1 MKTIR
6 NVMLATITLA
16 ALAVPALAK
25 AQDSVAPAAQRGTTA
40 PSEMQQQIGGA
51 SIQAAQAAAASATSS
66 IAPDIASGAMRNGT
80 ATGAN
85 TKIGG
90 GPVQDSVPQSVANG
104 LYMTGYSAT
113 FGANYSS
120 VTVTVAELHNDS
132 FTRTTGN
139 LKIEYWAAI
148 TPPAVRGTSFTGYK
162 LASFNTIAALGPRLM
177 YTDLV
182 RTNSMVV
189 PPDGTYTFVLIL
201 LEYNPA
207 NCSAADGYCL
217 VDSINGGQRTFGVSA
232 VSYNLSVSV
241 AGTGSG
247 SVTSSPSGISCSNN
261 CTAAYNSGTSVS
273 LTATP
278 AAGSTFDGWGGF
290 CSGTV
295 GCTVSMTDNKSVTA
309 TFRSTA
315 TQASLN
321 YSDIWWNP
329 DESGWGITIADHQSQ
344 LFIVW
349 YTYRLDG
356 SPTWFVIPG
365 GTLSADKRFFKG
377 DIYQTTGP
385 PYNIVFDPNQVRITK
400 VGSASF
406 DFAPPS
412 LAAGKALF
420 SYTVGNVSQTKQIE
434 RQPFGNAAPDWGY
447 DFTDIFW
454 DPAESGWGLS
464 LAQHGNNV
472 FGVWYTYDLNG
483 QPLFVVMPGGTF
495 NGGDSF
501 TGATYTTTGPYF
513 GSSFFDSTLVRV
525 ILFGD
530 LTFEFEP
537 MAWTA
542 GAVNSQSAKGSS
554 STVAPMN
561 LPATGPTLASLMRDG
576 GWNPNRH
583 KGKFRQRVGGAVF
596 NKWLSQQTYGY
607 AAPDIPARSCEIEY
621 NEWSACANGVQFHT
635 ERLRNPPGCV
645 ATPVLSRACPVP
657 PTPAPCNTYT
667 YGPPYGA
674 CQPNNTRTR
683 TATGTPAGCTGPQVS
698 TEACTYAAACTG
710 YLYGQLGTCVGGVQ
724 SRAVVGYTPQG
735 CTTPP
740 VASPILSQSCST
752 GNTLP
757 PGFPT
762 NLTLGTYRL
771 TIRIC
776 VDTLVPCIES
786 FQTIQNNDVQLFA
799 NQLVTI
805 LNSSASSVS
814 GCVQTP
820 SYSAFNGVSFTAKLT
835 TVCTSGSASVTS
847 TVEITVT
854 KI

>member
-1 MKTIR
+1 MKEMRDVIFA
-6 NVMLATITLA
+6 MGTLA
-16 ALAVPALAK
+16 ALAMPALAGPRD
-25 AQDSVAPAAQRGTTA
+25 AVTPAARTDAIIAPDVAPGAKRSGSTSGTTA
-40 PSEMQQQIGGA
+40 RFTGG
-51 SIQAAQAAAASATSS
+51 
-66 IAPDIASGAMRNGT
+66 SG
-80 ATGAN
+80 
-85 TKIGG
+85 
-90 GPVQDSVPQSVANG
+90 QDSTPQSVANG
-104 LYMTGYSAT
+104 LYMTSYGAS

-132 FTRTTGN
+132 FTRTTGT

-162 LASFNTIAALGPRLM
+162 LANFNTIAALGPRLM

-201 LEYNPA
+201 LEYDPA
-207 NCSAADGYCL
+207 NCSAADGYCM
-217 VDSINGGQRTFGVSA
+217 VDNITGSQRTFGVP
-232 VSYNLSVSV
+232 VVTYNLSVSV

-261 CTAAYNSGTSVS
+261 CTATYNAGTSVS

-278 AAGSTFDGWGGF
+278 AAGSTFDGWGGM
-290 CSGTV
+290 CSGTF
-295 GCTVSMTDNKSVTA
+295 GCTLSMTDNKSVTA
-309 TFRSTA
+309 TFTSTA
-315 TQASLN
+315 APASSN

-329 DESGWGITIADHQSQ
+329 AESGWGITIADHQTQ

-349 YTYRLDG
+349 YTYRIDG

-365 GTLSADKRFFKG
+365 GTLSAGKRFFSG

-385 PYNIVFDPNQVRITK
+385 PYSAAFDPNQVRVTK
-400 VGSASF
+400 VGTASF

-420 SYTVGNVSQTKQIE
+420 SYSVGNVSQTKQIE

-447 DFTDIFW
+447 DFTDIYW
-454 DPAESGWGLS
+454 DPAESGWGLT

-495 NGGDSF
+495 ANGDSF

-513 GSSFFDSTLVRV
+513 GSSFFDSSLVRV
-525 ILFGD
+525 TAFGD

-537 MAWTA
+537 MSWTA
-542 GAVNSQSAKGSS
+542 GAATSQSAKGSS
-554 STVAPMN
+554 SAAAPMN
-561 LPATGPTLASLMRDG
+561 LPAAGPTLASLMRDG

-596 NKWLSQQTYGY
+596 NKWISQQTYGY
-607 AAPDIPARSCEIEY
+607 AAPDIPARACEIEY
-621 NEWSACANGVQFHT
+621 NDWSACANGVQFHT
-635 ERLRNPPGCV
+635 ERLRNPPGCA

-657 PTPAPCNTYT
+657 PTPAPCTYT

-674 CQPNNTRTR
+674 CQPSNLRSR
-683 TATGTPAGCTGPQVS
+683 TATAAPPGCTGTPAL

-710 YLYGQLGTCVGGVQ
+710 YVYGQLGTCVNGVQ

-735 CTTPP
+735 CTTLP
-740 VASPILSQSCST
+740 VAPPILSQSCNS
-752 GNTLP
+752 NNLP

-771 TIRIC
+771 DILVC
-776 VDTLVPCIES
+776 VTGIVCIPS
-786 FQTIQNNDVQLFA
+786 SQTSQITDIQAFA
-799 NQLVTI
+799 NQLVAI
-805 LNSSASSVS
+805 LNSNASAGT
-814 GCVQTP
+814 GCSQSTT
-820 SYSAFNGVSFTAKLT
+820 YSPFNGVSFKATLT
-835 TVCTSGSASVTS
+835 TICGSPPNQAQS

>member
-6 NVMLATITLA
+6 NVMFAISTLATLA
-16 ALAVPALAK
+16 MLAMAN
-25 AQDSVAPAAQRGTTA
+25 AQDSVAPAAQRGTVV
-40 PSEMQQQIGGA
+40 PGEMRQQFDA
-51 SIQAAQAAAASATSS
+51 ESVQAAQAAAARAASSS
-66 IAPDIASGAMRNGT
+66 IALDMASGAKHNGT
-80 ATGAN
+80 AAATNAKGS
-85 TKIGG
+85 
-90 GPVQDSVPQSVANG
+90 GPIQDSVPQSVANG
-104 LYMTGYSAT
+104 LYMSSYSAS

-132 FTRTTGN
+132 FTRTTGT

-162 LASFNTIAALGPRLM
+162 LATFNTIAPLGPRLM

-201 LEYNPA
+201 LEYDPA
-207 NCSAADGYCL
+207 NCSAADGYCM
-217 VDSINGGQRTFGVSA
+217 VDNVTGSQRTFGVP
-232 VSYNLSVSV
+232 VVTYNLSVSV
-241 AGTGSG
+241 AGTGGG

-261 CTAAYNSGTSVS
+261 CTATYNSGTSVS

-278 AAGSTFDGWGGF
+278 AAGSTFDGWSGM
-290 CSGTV
+290 CSGTF
-295 GCTVSMTDNKSVTA
+295 GCTVSMTDNRSVTA
-309 TFRSTA
+309 TFSSA
-315 TQASLN
+315 AAPASSN
-321 YSDIWWNP
+321 YSDIWWNAA
-329 DESGWGITIADHQSQ
+329 ESGWGITIADHQTQ

-365 GTLSADKRFFKG
+365 GTLSGGKRFFSG

-385 PYNIVFDPNQVRITK
+385 PYSAAFDPNQVRVTK
-400 VGSASF
+400 VGTASF

-420 SYTVGNVSQTKQIE
+420 SYSVGNVSQTKQIE

-447 DFTDIFW
+447 DFTDIYW
-454 DPAESGWGLS
+454 DPAESGWGLT

-495 NGGDSF
+495 ANGDSF

-513 GSSFFDSTLVRV
+513 GSSFFDSSLVRV
-525 ILFGD
+525 TAFGD

-537 MAWTA
+537 MSWTA
-542 GAVNSQSAKGSS
+542 GAAVSQSAKGSS
-554 STVAPMN
+554 GAATPMS

-596 NKWLSQQTYGY
+596 NKWISQQTYGY
-607 AAPDIPARSCEIEY
+607 AAPDIPARACEIEY
-621 NEWSACANGVQFHT
+621 NDWSACANGVQFHT
-635 ERLRNPPGCV
+635 ERLRNPPGCS

-657 PTPAPCNTYT
+657 PTPAPCTYT

-674 CQPNNTRTR
+674 CQPNNTRSRTV
-683 TATGTPAGCTGPQVS
+683 TATPPGCAAGTPVL
-698 TEACTYAAACTG
+698 TEACTYVAACTG
-710 YLYGQLGTCVGGVQ
+710 YLYGQLGTCVNGTQ
-724 SRAVVGYTPQG
+724 SRAVTGYTPQG
-735 CTTPP
+735 CTTLPVTPP
-740 VASPILSQSCST
+740 VLSQACNNN
-752 GNTLP
+752 NTLP

-771 TIRIC
+771 DIKVCATGI
-776 VDTLVPCIES
+776 TCITS
-786 FQTIQNNDVQLFA
+786 SQISQITDIQAFA
-799 NQLVTI
+799 NQLVAI
-805 LNSSASSVS
+805 LNSNASAGGECS
-814 GCVQTP
+814 QTT
-820 SYSAFNGVSFTAKLT
+820 SYTPFNGVSFKATLT
-835 TVCTSGSASVTS
+835 TKCGTPPNQAESY
-847 TVEITVT
+847 VEITVT
-854 KI
+854 KV

>member
-6 NVMLATITLA
+6 NVMSAISTLA
-16 ALAVPALAK
+16 ALAMPALAI
-25 AQDSVAPAAQRGTTA
+25 AQDSVTTA
-40 PSEMQQQIGGA
+40 ARRDTMAAGEVQQQVDAA
-51 SIQAAQAAAASATSS
+51 SMQAALTASSGTDSF
-66 IAPDIASGAMRNGT
+66 IAPDIAPGAKRSGAAPGT
-80 ATGAN
+80 N
-85 TKIGG
+85 TRLGG
-90 GPVQDSVPQSVANG
+90 GPAQGGVPQSVANG
-104 LYMTGYSAT
+104 LYMSNYGAT

-120 VTVTVAELHNDS
+120 VTVTVSELHNDS
-132 FTRTTGN
+132 YTRTTGT
-139 LKIEYWAAI
+139 LKIEYWAAM
-148 TPPAVRGTSFTGYK
+148 TPPAVRGTSFSGYK
-162 LASFNTIAALGPRLM
+162 LATFNTIAALGPRLM

-189 PPDGTYTFVLIL
+189 PPDGTYTFVLAL
-201 LEYNPA
+201 LEYDPA
-207 NCSAADGYCL
+207 NCNAADGYCM
-217 VDSINGGQRTFGVSA
+217 VDNITGNQRTFGVPV

-247 SVTSSPSGISCSNN
+247 SVTSNPSGISCSNN
-261 CTAAYNSGTSVS
+261 CTATYNSGTSVS

-278 AAGSTFDGWGGF
+278 AAGSTFDGWGGL
-290 CSGTV
+290 CSGTF

-309 TFRSTA
+309 TFTSSA
-315 TQASLN
+315 AQASSN

-329 DESGWGITIADHQSQ
+329 AESGWGITIADHQTQ

-365 GTLSADKRFFKG
+365 GTLSAGKRFFSG

-385 PYNIVFDPNQVRITK
+385 PYSAAFDPNQVRVTK
-400 VGSASF
+400 VGTASF

-420 SYTVGNVSQTKQIE
+420 TYSVGNVSQTKQIE

-447 DFTDIFW
+447 DFTDIYW
-454 DPAESGWGLS
+454 DPAESGWGLT

-472 FGVWYTYDLNG
+472 FGVWYTYDLSG

-495 NGGDSF
+495 ANGDSF

-513 GSSFFDSTLVRV
+513 GSSFFDSSLVRV
-525 ILFGD
+525 TAFGD

-537 MAWTA
+537 MSWTA
-542 GAVNSQSAKGSS
+542 GAATSQSAKSS
-554 STVAPMN
+554 SSASIPMN
-561 LPATGPTLASLMRDG
+561 LPAAGPTLATLLRDG

-596 NKWLSQQTYGY
+596 NKWISQQTYGY
-607 AAPDIPARSCEIEY
+607 AAPDIPARACEIEY
-621 NEWSACANGVQFHT
+621 NDWSACANGVQFHT
-635 ERLRNPPGCV
+635 ERLRNPPGC
-645 ATPVLSRACPVP
+645 AGTAVLSRTCPVP
-657 PTPAPCNTYT
+657 PTPAPCTYT

-674 CQPNNTRTR
+674 CQPGNTRTR
-683 TATGTPAGCTGPQVS
+683 TATGTPAGCTGAPVL
-698 TEACTYAAACTG
+698 TEACTYASVCTG
-710 YLYGQLGTCVGGVQ
+710 YLYGQPGTCVNGVQ
-724 SRAVVGYTPQG
+724 SRVVAGYTPQG
-735 CTTPP
+735 CTTLP
-740 VASPILSQSCST
+740 VAPPILSQFCST
-752 GNTLP
+752 GTNLP

-776 VDTLVPCIES
+776 ATLVPCIDS
-786 FQTIQNNDVQLFA
+786 TQTIQNTDAQLFA
-799 NQLVTI
+799 DQLVTI
-805 LNSSASSVS
+805 LNSSASSGS
-814 GCVQTP
+814 GCTQTTE
-820 SYSAFNGVSFTAKLT
+820 YSAFNGISFTAKLT
-835 TVCTSGSASVTS
+835 TICTSGSASAMS